1 MRVRKGGGSRNL
13 TPYATSALVSL
24 LFSLWLLLHVPN
36 LQELYCILLFLWALE
51 NNQFQSQVSNEASH

>member
-1 MRVRKGGGSRNL
+1 MRVRNGGEAEICHPML
-13 TPYATSALVSL
+13 PVHLF